1 MVDRAR
7 RRKKV
12 RIRGLPWA
20 LDRQEHADAVYAERL
35 NPVAHELSRWALTAT
50 PALPHQIRITLGG
63 APIATVSAAFGSA
76 VG

>member
-1 MVDRAR
+1 MGSD
-7 RRKKV
+7 
-12 RIRGLPWA
+12 G
-20 LDRQEHADAVYAERL
+20 DA
-35 NPVAHELSRWALTAT
+35 